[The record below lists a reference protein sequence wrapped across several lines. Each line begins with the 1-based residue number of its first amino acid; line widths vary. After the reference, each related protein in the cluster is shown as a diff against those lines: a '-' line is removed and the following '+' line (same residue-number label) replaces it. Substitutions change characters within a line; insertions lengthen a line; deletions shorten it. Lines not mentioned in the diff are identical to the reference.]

1 MTTQRFDIAI
11 VGGGLVGSA
20 LAWGM
25 RALGPRLA
33 VLDASDAHAASQGNF
48 GLVWVQGK
56 GLGMPAYAGW
66 TIGSARA
73 WSRLAEELRVHA
85 GVDVALEQTGGL
97 HPCLSQREMEA
108 RADRLER
115 LYAQAGAERCDVRML
130 TRVEALARLP
140 ALGPDVAGGSF
151 GALDG
156 HCNPLRLLAALRTG
170 LRRAGVVR
178 THCRVEA
185 IAPSA
190 DGFRLLTDR
199 GEAAAERVVVAAG
212 RGTQR
217 LAGMVGLNVPLVEN
231 SGEVLVLER
240 MRRFL
245 PFALETIRQTD
256 EGALLLGDSHE
267 PRTDAAL
274 DVAVLGAIARRALR
288 VIPALA
294 SAQVV
299 RAWAASRVL
308 TPDGFPVYARSAAY
322 PGAFAVACHSG
333 VTLAAAHALEL
344 APAILGGSLPA
355 ALAPFASERFDHVR
369 AAA

>member
-1 MTTQRFDIAI
+1 VTTERFDVAI

-25 RALGPRLA
+25 RALGSRLT
-33 VLDASDAHAASQGNF
+33 VLDADDAHAASQGNF

-56 GLGMPAYAGW
+56 GLGMPAYVGW

-73 WSRLAEELRVHA
+73 WPRLAEELRVHT
-85 GVDVALEQTGGL
+85 GVDVALEQSGGL
-97 HPCLSQREMEA
+97 HPCLSQREMES
-108 RADRLER
+108 RADKLER
-115 LYAQAGAERCDVRML
+115 VYAQAGAQRCDVRML
-130 TRVEALARLP
+130 TRDEARARLP

-151 GALDG
+151 CALDG
-156 HCNPLRLLAALRTG
+156 HCNPLRLHAALRTG

-178 THCRVEA
+178 RHCRVEA
-185 IAPSA
+185 IAPAA
-190 DGFRLLTDR
+190 DGFRLLTER
-199 GEAAAERVVVAAG
+199 GAVAAERVIVAAG

-217 LAGMVGLNVPLVEN
+217 LAGMLGLNVPLVEN

-256 EGALLLGDSHE
+256 EGAVLLGDSHE
-267 PRTDAAL
+267 PRNDAAL
-274 DVAVLGAIARRALR
+274 DIAVLGAIARRALR

-294 SAQVV
+294 GAQVV
-299 RAWAASRVL
+299 RAWAASRVI
-308 TPDGFPVYARSAAY
+308 TPDGFPVYAQSSVH

-344 APAILGGSLPA
+344 APAILAGSLPA
-355 ALAPFASERFDHVR
+355 TFAPFGDGRFDHVR

>member
-1 MTTQRFDIAI
+1 MTQHCEIAI

-25 RALGPRLA
+25 RALGARLA
-33 VLDASDAHAASQGNF
+33 VLDAADAHAASQGNF

-56 GLGMPAYAGW
+56 GLGMPAYVGW

-73 WSRLAEELRVHA
+73 WPRLAEELRAHA
-85 GVDVALEQTGGL
+85 GIDVALEQAGGL
-97 HPCLSQREMEA
+97 RPCLSPREMEA
-108 RADRLER
+108 RADKLER

-130 TRVEALARLP
+130 TRDEALARLP
-140 ALGPDVAGGSF
+140 LFGPDVAGGSYC
-151 GALDG
+151 ALDG
-156 HCNPLRLLAALRTG
+156 QCNPLRLHAALRTG
-170 LRRAGVVR
+170 LRRAGVAR

-185 IAPSA
+185 IAPA
-190 DGFRLLTDR
+190 AGGFRLLTDR
-199 GEAAAERVVVAAG
+199 GSVAAERVVVAAG

-217 LAGMVGLNVPLVEN
+217 LAAMVGVNVPLVEN
-231 SGEVLVLER
+231 TGEVLVLER

-256 EGALLLGDSHE
+256 EGAVLLGDSHE
-267 PRTDAAL
+267 PRADPAL
-274 DVAVLGAIARRALR
+274 DLSVLGAIARRALR

-299 RAWAASRVL
+299 RAWAAPRVL
-308 TPDGFPVYARSAAY
+308 TPDGFPVYARSAAH

-333 VTLAAAHALEL
+333 VTLAAAHALDL
-344 APAILGGSLPA
+344 APAILAGSLPA
-355 ALAPFASERFDHVR
+355 ALAPFAAERFDDVR